1 MTFQRVQ
8 EEINWANA
16 SVLEA
21 QAAFKA
27 GVGKDTFAYVVEV
40 DPQTGNK
47 AWKIKR
53 VGNTPPEIRIC
64 CEEPCLTLSIPLTE
78 CLMLLP
84 RQAIAS
90 LSTRTTLGL
99 RQSLD
104 LKEYSS
110 PDKVSPV
117 LDSLKILSANSE
129 DKSHTRDPGPP
140 SRQNIVREIAQM
152 ANDKHSIG
160 IIVGAHAMMVS
171 AKIAIAFDVT
181 RCMNT
186 WDFVND
192 ELIVLE
198 VGPDAADLTTA
209 PDVNV
214 TIDVFFERGDQF
226 FEVSAFRALRIF

>member
-1 MTFQRVQ
+1 
-8 EEINWANA
+8 
-16 SVLEA
+16 
-21 QAAFKA
+21 
-27 GVGKDTFAYVVEV
+27 
-40 DPQTGNK
+40 
-47 AWKIKR
+47 
-53 VGNTPPEIRIC
+53 
-64 CEEPCLTLSIPLTE
+64 
-78 CLMLLP
+78 
-84 RQAIAS
+84 
-90 LSTRTTLGL
+90 
-99 RQSLD
+99 
-104 LKEYSS
+104 
-110 PDKVSPV
+110 
-117 LDSLKILSANSE
+117 
-129 DKSHTRDPGPP
+129 
-140 SRQNIVREIAQM
+140 M

-226 FEVSAFRALRIF
+226 FEVSAFRALSFSEHAQSCLEGFKRATRS